1 MLTGPDD
8 KNIADPACALLGA
21 FTGVHCVAA
30 PLIERLSPVL
40 AGEGAHLALAIVAGI
55 ASVAV
60 IFRGWFQH
68 QDFRVFHWAFPGWLL
83 LGMARF
89 GISGEELLT
98 IGSAALLIVAHQ
110 LNRSLGYWH
119 SRP

>member
-1 MLTGPDD
+1 MLTGPGD
-8 KNIADPACALLGA
+8 KNFADPACAIIGA
-21 FTGVHCVAA
+21 ATCIHCFAA
-30 PLIERLSPVL
+30 PLLERVSPAL
-40 AGEGAHLALAIVAGI
+40 GGEAAHLALAVVAAI

-68 QDFRVFHWAFPGWLL
+68 QDFRVFNWAVPAWLM

-89 GISGEELLT
+89 GVSGEVMLT
-98 IGSAALLIVAHQ
+98 IGSAALLVVAHQ

-119 SRP
+119 TRP